1 MCYKVLILFVIT
13 ILLGNPFCWVLPNC
27 PKNSMKC
34 EIHLWIWGEFRR
46 KNISFKKNWIKKE
59 NNHTNSNLT
68 LNSFENISISLSWRV
83 RELTKICQFIPFM
96 ILINYLFIFFSY
108 WNWQW
113 VVQSAIHSIQFYYV
127 LEFIQILFID
137 NWAHWAAHNVL
148 YYVQWAHW
156 LYRIMT
162 SIMYVSV

>member
-1 MCYKVLILFVIT
+1 MPFVFCFISEVVIFPIMCYKVLILFVIT

-34 EIHLWIWGEFRR
+34 EIHLWIWGEFQR

-96 ILINYLFIFFSY
+96 ILINYLFIFFFLLKLTMSSSIGHTF
-108 WNWQW
+108 NA
-113 VVQSAIHSIQFYYV
+113 VLLCFRIHSN
-127 LEFIQILFID
+127 FIY
-137 NWAHWAAHNVL
+137 W
-148 YYVQWAHW
+148 
-156 LYRIMT
+156 
-162 SIMYVSV
+162 

>member
-1 MCYKVLILFVIT
+1 MPFVFCFISEVVIFPIMCYKVLILFVIT

-68 LNSFENISISLSWRV
+68 LNSFENISISLSSRV

-96 ILINYLFIFFSY
+96 ILINYLFIFFFLLKLTMSSSIGHTF
-108 WNWQW
+108 NS
-113 VVQSAIHSIQFYYV
+113 VLLCFRIHSN
-127 LEFIQILFID
+127 FIY
-137 NWAHWAAHNVL
+137 W
-148 YYVQWAHW
+148 
-156 LYRIMT
+156 
-162 SIMYVSV
+162 